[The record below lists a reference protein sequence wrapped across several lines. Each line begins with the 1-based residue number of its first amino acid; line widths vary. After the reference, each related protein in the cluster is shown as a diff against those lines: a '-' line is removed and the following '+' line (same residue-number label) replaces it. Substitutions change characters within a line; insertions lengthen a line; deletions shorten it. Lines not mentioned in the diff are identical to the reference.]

1 MPVTEPTD
9 KIEITP
15 QMIEA
20 GMHEYSTR
28 WIGLRDADDEIAKEM
43 LAAAYRAMFRL
54 RPWIFSDHLHMNAL
68 NGRVQV
74 SSPAGNATIGLI
86 VERGTLYGGV
96 LLSPSQ
102 AQKLARFLLNGVR
115 VHDRLATRTKD
126 GGGQR

>member
-43 LAAAYRAMFRL
+43 LVAAYRAMFRL
-54 RPWIFSDHLHMNAL
+54 GKPKDS
-68 NGRVQV
+68 
-74 SSPAGNATIGLI
+74 
-86 VERGTLYGGV
+86 
-96 LLSPSQ
+96 
-102 AQKLARFLLNGVR
+102 KLE
-115 VHDRLATRTKD
+115 DS
-126 GGGQR
+126 